1 MAKGAKAACPV
12 CGQEISDPD
21 FEKNRARGGVLKC
34 ANCLNMVEWV
44 KPLLDR
50 KHVHTAL
57 WVGFAVLALFAGSMR
72 LRNPWIRRLDDNV
85 ALVLGVLAGVRILME
100 KMGFFKPR
108 LQVTDRPYEDPPA
121 ETDRLKEQTASVELG
136 PELRLKRRSWVPS
149 FLRRKSALTPND
161 PARFDRNP

>member
-1 MAKGAKAACPV
+1 
-12 CGQEISDPD
+12 
-21 FEKNRARGGVLKC
+21 
-34 ANCLNMVEWV
+34 
-44 KPLLDR
+44 LDY
-50 KHVHTAL
+50 
-57 WVGFAVLALFAGSMR
+57 
-72 LRNPWIRRLDDNV
+72 NV